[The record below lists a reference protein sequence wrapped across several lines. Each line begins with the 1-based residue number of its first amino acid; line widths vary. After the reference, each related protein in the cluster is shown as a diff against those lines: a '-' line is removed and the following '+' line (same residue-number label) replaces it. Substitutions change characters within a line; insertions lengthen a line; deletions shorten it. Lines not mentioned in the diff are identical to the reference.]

1 MQPGELRG
9 EFGGGEASLAVEIA
23 QVVRG
28 GMVALVKIAF
38 HAAGNQV
45 AVGLRPER
53 ARGTT

>member
-1 MQPGELRG
+1 M
-9 EFGGGEASLAVEIA
+9 AVEIA